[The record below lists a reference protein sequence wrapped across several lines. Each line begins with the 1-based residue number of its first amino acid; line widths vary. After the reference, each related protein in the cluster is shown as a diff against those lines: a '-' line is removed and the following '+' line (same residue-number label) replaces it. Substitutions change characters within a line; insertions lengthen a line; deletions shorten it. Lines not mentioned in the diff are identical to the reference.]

1 MKIISEIFLGKN
13 LTFLVQHLEFL
24 AYYISKIGIVKV
36 VLQTRMPTG
45 SRQVK
50 LMKGVGW
57 VFETTGIGEDSG
69 KMESYFQYLRSDN
82 YPTSKD

>member
-24 AYYISKIGIVKV
+24 AYYISQIGIVKV

-45 SRQVK
+45 SR
-50 LMKGVGW
+50 
-57 VFETTGIGEDSG
+57 
-69 KMESYFQYLRSDN
+69 
-82 YPTSKD
+82 